1 MKLLGKVE
9 DSFELP
15 AFIRQYRCVIMF
27 RFLAADGR
35 IRIKD
40 EIQLRTPDGRVKETY
55 VAAFEHVKYSQPA
68 PPIDERPIGICLPV
82 DITKADVPAGTEVW
96 VQDVETKPSGAVV
109 ETP

>member
-1 MKLLGKVE
+1 VKLLGKVE

-15 AFIRQYRCVIMF
+15 TFIPQYRCVIMF

-40 EIQLRTPDGRVKETY
+40 EIQLRTPGGCVKETH
-55 VAAFEHVKYSQPA
+55 VAAFEHVKYLEPD
-68 PPIDERPIGICLPV
+68 PPKDERPIGICLPPE
-82 DITKADVPAGTEVW
+82 ITKADVPPGTEVW
-96 VQDVETKPSGAVV
+96 VRDGETKLPGAVV